1 MTKRHHAATPT
12 TILDWDW
19 SPLEYTRDSK
29 GHEIAG
35 TFTAD
40 GYSCHWPT
48 DCPDDAYLFAP
59 SGLRICRHDL
69 ARAIAKGN

>member
-1 MTKRHHAATPT
+1 MTRKHDDATAR

-19 SPLEYTRDSK
+19 SPLEFTRDNK

-35 TFTAD
+35 TFTPD

-48 DCPDDAYLFAP
+48 DCPDDADLFAP
-59 SGLRICRHDL
+59 SGDRIRRPDL
-69 ARAIAKGN
+69 ARAVAAD